1 MNKSF
6 FGCKYRHILIVVNK
20 KVFFFFSLRYRK
32 QKKET
37 RKSPFLLTLSRESYF
52 TTNLMVL
59 LKPLALMVQK

>member
-1 MNKSF
+1 M
-6 FGCKYRHILIVVNK
+6 IVNRK
-20 KVFFFFSLRYRK
+20 CRFFSVLLWRQ

-37 RKSPFLLTLSRESYF
+37 RKSPFFIDLSQNSYF